1 MELILIRH
9 GLPVRSEETSDP
21 PLSDEGHEQARRAAA
36 WLADEPIAAVY
47 ASPMLRAVQT
57 AEPFVQASGLSLVTE
72 PGVVEFN
79 RDSGTYVPMEELKR
93 EDYAAWKAL
102 AEGTFDVDIFGFQR
116 MVVGALEAIVAAN
129 PGRTVA
135 VFCHGGV
142 VNVWTAHVL
151 GMEARLFF
159 EPGYASIHR
168 YLCARTGERNI
179 VALNERAHLREE
191 FLSLS
196 LRGGEERLR

>member
-9 GLPVRSEETSDP
+9 GLPVRSAETADP
-21 PLSDEGHEQARRAAA
+21 PLSEEGHEQARRAAA
-36 WLADEPIAAVY
+36 WLSGEPIAAVY
-47 ASPMLRAVQT
+47 SSPMLRAVQT
-57 AEPFVQASGLSLVTE
+57 AQPFVAATGLPLATHE
-72 PGVVEFN
+72 GIVEFD
-79 RDSGTYVPMEELKR
+79 RGMGAYVPLEELKR

-102 AEGTFDVDIFGFQR
+102 VDGGFDVDIFGFQT
-116 MVVGALEAIVAAN
+116 MVVAALEEIVAAN

-168 YLCARTGERNI
+168 YLCARSGERNI
-179 VALNERAHLREE
+179 VALNERAHLRED
-191 FLSLS
+191 FLSPERS
-196 LRGGEERLR
+196 DRGRG

>member
-9 GLPVRSEETSDP
+9 GLPVRSAETDDP
-21 PLSDEGHEQARRAAA
+21 PLTDEGHEQARRAAR
-36 WLADEPIAAVY
+36 WLAGERIDAVY
-47 ASPMLRAVQT
+47 SSPMRRAVQT
-57 AEPFVQASGLSLVTE
+57 AEPFAALSGLAVTTHS
-72 PGVVEFN
+72 GIVEFD
-79 RDSGTYVPMEELKR
+79 RGSGTYVPMEELKR

-102 AEGTFDVDIFGFQR
+102 VDGGFDVDIFAFQKS
-116 MVVGALEAIVAAN
+116 VVTALEEIVAAN
-129 PGRTVA
+129 RGLTVA

-168 YLCARTGERNI
+168 YLCAGSGERNI
-179 VALNERAHLREE
+179 VALNERAHLRADWPA
-191 FLSLS
+191 LA
-196 LRGGEERLR
+196 

>member
-9 GLPVRSEETSDP
+9 GLPVRSAETADP
-21 PLSDEGHEQARRAAA
+21 PLTDEGHEQARRAAA
-36 WLADEPIAAVY
+36 WLAPEPIAAVY
-47 ASPMLRAVQT
+47 SSTMLRAVQT
-57 AEPFVQASGLSLVTE
+57 AEPFVRATGLPLATHE
-72 PGVVEFN
+72 GIVEFD
-79 RDSGTYVPMEELKR
+79 RGKGAYIPMEELKR

-102 AEGTFDVDIFGFQR
+102 VDGGFDVDIFGFQT
-116 MVVGALEAIVAAN
+116 MVVTALEEIVAAN
-129 PGRTVA
+129 AGRTVA

-168 YLCARTGERNI
+168 YLCARSGERNI
-179 VALNERAHLREE
+179 VALNERAHLRTE
-191 FLSLS
+191 FLSPERS
-196 LRGGEERLR
+196 DRGRG